1 MRVTGIIAEYNP
13 FHNGHAYHIREAKAQ
28 TGCDYLIVAM
38 SGDFVQRGTPALL
51 DRYVRAEAALL
62 AGADMVLQLPTYT
75 STASAEFFAR
85 GGVKLFDSIGV
96 TTHLSYGIEVP
107 MGSTP
112 EATQQCILRIASYL
126 ADEPE
131 DYKQLLREKLAEGVS
146 FPLARAYALGKCIPD
161 SQAVLALPNNILAIE
176 YEKQKILLPSN
187 MCSAPIARIGSG
199 YHDDSPGHYCSATAI
214 RKQLLEKHS
223 AFPYDSVPAE
233 LKSLYENN
241 IANALLPDDFS
252 NLLFAR
258 LQPMSPQ
265 DIAAISDI
273 GEESARRIYK
283 ASRTA
288 FSYTSLGEQVKER
301 SHTRTHVD
309 RALCH
314 LLLDI
319 TKEASAQYEAYKTTP
334 YVQVLGMRSSAKPL
348 LSAISANTATPL
360 LVRLA
365 SDVRTLSGTAAELY
379 ALEDRAS
386 AMYSQALYASHGLVR
401 SDYQRRFLMHP

>member
-85 GGVKLFDSIGV
+85 GGVKLFDSLGV

-107 MGSTP
+107 SDSSP
-112 EATQQCILRIASYL
+112 EATQQCIHKIAAYL
-126 ADEPE
+126 ADEPA
-131 DYKQLLREKLAEGVS
+131 DYKQLLREKLSEGIS
-146 FPLARAYALGKCIPD
+146 FPLARAYALSKCIPD
-161 SQAVLALPNNILAIE
+161 SEAVLALPNNILAIE
-176 YEKQKILLPSN
+176 YEKQKLLLQSSI
-187 MCSAPIARIGSG
+187 CSVPITRIGSG
-199 YHDDSPGHYCSATAI
+199 YHDDSPGLYCSATAI
-214 RKQLLEKHS
+214 RKQLLDDT
-223 AFPYDSVPAE
+223 ADFPYDSVPAE

-252 NLLFAR
+252 NLLFAK
-258 LQPMSPQ
+258 LQPMTPQ
-265 DIAAISDI
+265 DIASISDI
-273 GEESARRIYK
+273 GEDSARRIHR
-283 ASRTA
+283 ASRAA

-319 TKEASAQYEAYKTTP
+319 TKDSSAKYEACASTP

-348 LSAISANTATPL
+348 LSVLSEKTSSPL
-360 LVRLA
+360 LIRLA
-365 SDVRTLSGTAAELY
+365 SDVRTLPETAAELY
-379 ALEDRAS
+379 ALEERAS
-386 AMYSQALYASHGLVR
+386 ALYSQALYARHGLVR
-401 SDYQRRFLMHP
+401 SDYQRRFLMLP